1 MSRRAL
7 PAPAPRRALRR
18 RLLGGAALAPLAA
31 LGGAVGSV
39 GLAAPAPATAGSG
52 PSADAAGL
60 LLEPPGQP
68 GRELLERA
76 ALWDLD
82 DRPVRWSALVGGRPV
97 IVNFWARWCAPCRVE
112 IPELVALHQRRTPV
126 AVVGIALEN
135 DAAPLRDFLRAYEVD
150 YPVVLARGGG
160 LDLMR
165 ALGNTRA
172 GLPFTVALG
181 RSGQRVASRLGLLSR
196 AQLEAA
202 VQKVAS

>member
-1 MSRRAL
+1 MSRAVCDPAGGPARRTAL
-7 PAPAPRRALRR
+7 GQ
-18 RLLGGAALAPLAA
+18 LLGGGVLL
-31 LGGAVGSV
+31 GAVALLG
-39 GLAAPAPATAGSG
+39 TAR
-52 PSADAAGL
+52 SARAAGVAVPPVDPAGL
-60 LLEPPGQP
+60 RLEPPGQP

-82 DRPVRWSALVGGRPV
+82 DRPVRWSALVGERPV

-112 IPELVALHQRRTPV
+112 IPELVALHQRRGPV

-135 DAAPLRDFLRAYEVD
+135 EAAPLRDFLRAYEVD

-165 ALGNTRA
+165 ALGNSKA

-202 VQKVAS
+202 VQKVAA

>member
-1 MSRRAL
+1 MSRAVCDLAGGLARRRAL
-7 PAPAPRRALRR
+7 GQ
-18 RLLGGAALAPLAA
+18 LLGGGVLLGAAAL
-31 LGGAVGSV
+31 LG
-39 GLAAPAPATAGSG
+39 TAR
-52 PSADAAGL
+52 SARAAGVAVPPADPAGL
-60 LLEPPGQP
+60 RLEPPGQP

-82 DRPVRWSALVGGRPV
+82 DRPARWSALVGERPV

-112 IPELVALHQRRTPV
+112 IPELVALHQRRGPV

-135 DAAPLRDFLRAYEVD
+135 EAAPLRDFLRAYEVD

-165 ALGNTRA
+165 ALGNSKA

-202 VQKVAS
+202 VQKVAA